1 MPGSDRIP
9 AQRTRG
15 PSQGA
20 PAPAS
25 PAGATGQRAAVL
37 ELQRTAGNRAVRQ
50 LLARN
55 GTATATSP
63 QKLFDDAVKDA
74 KWTSAY
80 GVLSS
85 SFTKASELDTALS
98 FVDAGQLRYLDDEAK
113 RSGASRTSTVRTAL
127 RRRLRKAYGF
137 DDDHDETGR
146 GFGRISV
153 KYGKYKHGK
162 AGAGG
167 HNYEFPMKATFKV
180 DAAAVG
186 ADEIAFVQI
195 FKLVDSTTGA
205 NLDTRHNFTMRA
217 LPNGSTLDRLPDRE
231 WGWYGFDDDAGVGG
245 APGGNVHPWKRSA
258 PKEAGW
264 LKDRPQWNVPNSTW
278 AFETA
283 AVCKTPSPDTATK
296 KGDPAGTVY
305 ATITWGFT
313 VDDKLKVH
321 PLPIVEFNKP
331 TKDLIAAVK
340 QWNTQA
346 GLADDAD
353 KNSPTQQLLPELK

>member
-1 MPGSDRIP
+1 VSGSDRTPAERTPGP
-9 AQRTRG
+9 AQEARAR
-15 PSQGA
+15 
-20 PAPAS
+20 AS
-25 PAGATGQRAAVL
+25 PTGATGQRAAVL

-98 FVDAGQLRYLDDEAK
+98 FVDASQLRYLDDEAK
-113 RSGASRTSTVRTAL
+113 RTGASRTSAVRSAI

-153 KYGKYKHGK
+153 TYGAYKHGK
-162 AGAGG
+162 ADPGG
-167 HNYEFPMKATFKV
+167 HNYEFPMKATFKAE
-180 DAAAVG
+180 AAAVG

-205 NLDTRHNFTMRA
+205 NLDPRHNFTMRA
-217 LPNGSTLDRLPDRE
+217 LPNGSTVDRLPDRK
-231 WGWYGFDDDAGVGG
+231 WGWYGFDDAGAGG
-245 APGGNVHPWKRSA
+245 TASGTVNPWKRSA
-258 PKEAGW
+258 PKQAAW
-264 LKDRPQWNVPNSTW
+264 LTDRPQWNIPNSTW

-283 AVCKTPSPDTATK
+283 AVCKTPSPDKATK

-313 VDDKLKVH
+313 VDNKLKIH

-331 TKDLIAAVK
+331 TKDMIAAVK

-346 GLADDAD
+346 GLTVDAD
-353 KNSPTQQLLPELK
+353 KNSPTQQLLPELR